1 MCDPLNAPS
10 ATTCWYTHPT
20 YGPVYSG
27 NLSHTADGTECQA
40 WALNY
45 PYIKTPPYEPDSMYP
60 SDNNSKT
67 AASNYCSTFNDG
79 YGDVW
84 CYLTKTLS
92 SYNGANYGLC
102 DVQSCGVVPGQRL
115 T

>member
-20 YGPVYSG
+20 YGPVYAG
-27 NLSHTADGTECQA
+27 NLSYTPGGTECQA
-40 WALNY
+40 WALN
-45 PYIKTPPYEPDSMYP
+45 TPHTKKPMYELDSMYP

-67 AASNYCSTFNDG
+67 AASNNCRTFNDG

-84 CYLTKTLS
+84 CYLSTPLS
-92 SYNGANYGLC
+92 PLNFGIC
-102 DVQSCGVVPGQRL
+102 DVSRCGVVPGQRL
-115 T
+115 P